1 MNYQKSLR
9 DITSLFVS
17 ETKEKKMEAVVDY
30 LYEKI
35 DHYTWVGIYLVKH
48 DMLELGPWK
57 GPQATE
63 HTNIP
68 IGKGVCGA
76 AAKTGKTE
84 LVADVKKDERYLS
97 CFVST
102 RSEIV
107 VPIKKDKKIIG
118 EIDIDSDKPAAFT
131 KKDKLFLEAIADML
145 SEHICTD

>member
-1 MNYQKSLR
+1 MNYEKALK
-9 DITSLFVS
+9 DIEFLLS
-17 ETKEKKMEAVVDY
+17 ESKE
-30 LYEKI
+30 EKI
-35 DHYTWVGIYLVKH
+35 DMVVAYLHDHIAHYTWVGVYFVKNN
-48 DMLELGPWK
+48 MLELGPWS

-63 HTNIP
+63 HTSIP

-84 LVADVKKDERYLS
+84 IVADVKKDDRYLS
-97 CFVST
+97 CFLST

-118 EIDIDSDKPAAFT
+118 EIDIDSDTPAAF
-131 KKDKLFLEAIADML
+131 KEQDKTFLETLADML